1 MATTAHPYWPRSLPL
16 PGYVGSARPG
26 WQCAGAVRRPGRG
39 CWRWLGAGRC
49 RGLVQERGL
58 EEPRPP
64 PGAGWFLMCAGVHGV
79 LEGYFS
85 LRHRELPAATGLLAD
100 VWKEYAKAD
109 SRYMTSDDFT
119 VAMETV
125 TAWAWGPP
133 QLPHL
138 SRLPA
143 PPPDPLRPAAPRL
156 PRYTWDPRAPG
167 GREPPSPPQRCLPP
181 HAQGSSTGTC
191 STSPQR
197 RGQAGAIATPSPS
210 TSGATLVGL
219 NGVWVLVPGALL
231 ADACRHLAAAQRAL
245 DRPRHKAH

>member
-26 WQCAGAVRRPGRG
+26 WQCAGAVAAA
-39 CWRWLGAGRC
+39 GAGLLAL
-49 RGLVQERGL
+49 GWALG
-58 EEPRPP
+58 
-64 PGAGWFLMCAGVHGV
+64 GAGGWSRSGASRSPARRLALGWFLMCAGVHGV

-125 TAWAWGPP
+125 TAWAWGPLSFLTFLAFLRRHPTRYVLQLLVSLGQLYGDVLYFATEARAGWSHSDP
-133 QLPHL
+133 Q
-138 SRLPA
+138 
-143 PPPDPLRPAAPRL
+143 PL
-156 PRYTWDPRAPG
+156 YFWG
-167 GREPPSPPQRCLPP
+167 YF
-181 HAQGSSTGTC
+181 
-191 STSPQR
+191 
-197 RGQAGAIATPSPS
+197 
-210 TSGATLVGL
+210 VGL